1 MRITTGQYKNR
12 SISMPSNIRPTQ
24 DKVRK
29 ALFDILG
36 DIEGLS
42 FLELF
47 AGSGA
52 IGFEAVSRGA
62 VDLTLVEH
70 NRDCLLAIKKNIESF
85 KPKSCNLYSRQAS
98 ETIRDLHKDK
108 RRFDI
113 IFLDPPY
120 YLDLAKKTLQ
130 TLSAYDIL
138 APSGFIIVQHFKK
151 DILPETLGVLSLFRQ
166 SRYGDTVL
174 SFYRKKLD

>member
-1 MRITTGQYKNR
+1 MRITTGKYKARN
-12 SISMPSNIRPTQ
+12 IKMPKGIRPTQ

-52 IGFEAVSRGA
+52 VGLEAVSRGVETLA
-62 VDLTLVEH
+62 LVEY
-70 NRDCLLAIKKNIESF
+70 NRDCLLAMRKNIESL
-85 KPKSCNLYSRQAS
+85 KVKACSIYPQEAGAAIIALHQESR
-98 ETIRDLHKDK
+98 K
-108 RRFDI
+108 FDI

-120 YLDLAKKTLQ
+120 YKDMAKKTLQ

-138 APSGFIIVQHFKK
+138 APNGFMVVQHFKK
-151 DILPETLGVLSLFRQ
+151 ENLPETLGVFVLFKQ
-166 SRYGDTVL
+166 HKYGDNILT
-174 SFYRKKLD
+174 FYRKAG